1 MKKELTMMAITKPH
15 NENYRALVQY
25 IIGTREEC
33 EQKVADMNKAE
44 NTDIYLLEEVEEM
57 MDTRD
62 SFGFR

>member
-33 EQKVADMNKAE
+33 EQKVAEMNKAE
-44 NTDIYLLEEVEEM
+44 NKTSIC
-57 MDTRD
+57 
-62 SFGFR
+62 SKK

>member
-1 MKKELTMMAITKPH
+1 MKNITTMAITKPH

-25 IIGTREEC
+25 VIGTREEC
-33 EQKVADMNKAE
+33 EQMVAEMNKAE